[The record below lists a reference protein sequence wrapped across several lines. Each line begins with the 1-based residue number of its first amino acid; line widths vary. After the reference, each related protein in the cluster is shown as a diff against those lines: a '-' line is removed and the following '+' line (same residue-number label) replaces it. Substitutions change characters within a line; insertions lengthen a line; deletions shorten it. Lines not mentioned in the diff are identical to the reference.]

1 MTRSVINRDVATA
14 ESWAPSRRMQAA
26 AIAERERVQAELN
39 RVRERLDSLA
49 EEIDGLQATRSALED
64 ELALLLRL
72 SRSAADEPST
82 PSSDVRRLRVVPN
95 ASQLSNDANAIV
107 LRGAQIR
114 ETAVRT
120 LAAATQAGQAV
131 HYRTWFELVRQAG
144 FIPAGKDPL
153 ASFLTQIARSPVVK
167 RSTAPGVYS
176 LDLDAPAREHA
187 KLARLQRE
195 LDELDQTPPSRDL
208 DEITQLRERKARIT
222 TDATQV
228 ERRLAEAE
236 RSLGAR
242 DS

>member
-1 MTRSVINRDVATA
+1 
-14 ESWAPSRRMQAA
+14 MQAA
-26 AIAERERVQAELN
+26 AIAERERVEAELD
-39 RVRERLDSLA
+39 RVRERLDDLV
-49 EEIDGLQATRSALED
+49 EEIDGVRATRSALED
-64 ELALLLRL
+64 ELALLRRL

-82 PSSDVRRLRVVPN
+82 PSGDVRRLRVVPN
-95 ASQLSNDANAIV
+95 ASQSSKDVNAIV

-120 LAAATQAGQAV
+120 LAATAQADQAV

-176 LDLDAPAREHA
+176 LDLDVPAREHA

-195 LDELDQTPPSRDL
+195 LDELDQTPPSGDL
-208 DEITQLRERKARIT
+208 DEINQLRERRARIT
-222 TDATQV
+222 ADATQV
-228 ERRLAEAE
+228 ERRLVEAE
-236 RSLGAR
+236 RSLDAR
-242 DS
+242 GI